1 MLNATQT
8 FAAIYDIRKG
18 VSSIGIA
25 VPVIGIGVSDPPNV
39 TPDGV
44 VPVSTSPVELDL
56 IGLGV
61 SPVDEAVVG

>member
-1 MLNATQT
+1 M
-8 FAAIYDIRKG
+8 
-18 VSSIGIA
+18 
-25 VPVIGIGVSDPPNV
+25 

-61 SPVDEAVVG
+61 SPVDEAVVGWIPVEDVVFSIVEREIGEPRGFEMF

>member
-1 MLNATQT
+1 M
-8 FAAIYDIRKG
+8 
-18 VSSIGIA
+18 
-25 VPVIGIGVSDPPNV
+25 

-61 SPVDEAVVG
+61 SPIDVAVVGWIPVEDVVFSSVEREIGEPRGFETF